1 MSLKVRLIDM
11 VSPDCIGGTG
21 AHRFLTFVRQPTFPP
36 IRALGLS
43 AADQRRAT
51 GVFPLESR
59 CSWKRSSPAAIFD
72 ASQDFCDAR
81 EGPR

>member
-1 MSLKVRLIDM
+1 M

-21 AHRFLTFVRQPTFPP
+21 AHRFLKFVRQPTLPP

-43 AADQRRAT
+43 AADQRRET

-59 CSWKRSSPAAIFD
+59 RSWKCSSPAAIFD
-72 ASQDFCDAR
+72 ASQDFCDVR

>member
-59 CSWKRSSPAAIFD
+59 RSSPAAIFD
-72 ASQDFCDAR
+72 ASQDFCVAR